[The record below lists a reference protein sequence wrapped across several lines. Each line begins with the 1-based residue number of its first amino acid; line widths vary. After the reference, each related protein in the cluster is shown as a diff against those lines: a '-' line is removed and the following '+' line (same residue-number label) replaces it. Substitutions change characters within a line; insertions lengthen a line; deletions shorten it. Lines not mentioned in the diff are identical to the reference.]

1 MSMSQVKFKDF
12 VNFVREESELA
23 NDPIFSPDVL
33 RQERKSAS
41 REGSSRGRNFG
52 QTKSASIV
60 TGVTQN
66 TASQTQATSYSQ
78 LQCPLCER
86 IGHELIKCFEFK
98 KKSLE
103 ERRSIVNAKGLC
115 FGCLKLGHFSADCQE
130 RLICKECKKSHPTL
144 LHGAKSN
151 KHCTRNRNNVS
162 SYQQAARQSEGESAN
177 ANSTVCRSLDMQ
189 SDVTTSMIIPVI
201 VHHKDNPDNKVKT
214 YALLDD
220 GSDSTFITDNLLT
233 MMGLEGTD
241 VSLQLNTMHGK
252 EKICTRRVDGLIIQD
267 IGKSVVINLP
277 KTYSRAAIPSHR
289 HNFPSPEIANKWS
302 HLRRIKHLIP
312 IVENDPSVGLLV
324 GCNCPKALKP
334 REVILGKDE
343 DPYAVRTLLGWGI
356 IAPTTPQFTVKDEGE
371 LMCNRIFTQ
380 EIGGKSSDAMF
391 RIDHQM
397 KEVLNPLD
405 DVKRMFELEFTEH
418 NDVPFSQDDIRFLD
432 IVKKG
437 IRFEGGHYVIPLPLK
452 KSYVNLHNNRS
463 FAHRRLQFL
472 KKRFENDETY
482 RKQYIKF
489 MNNIINK
496 GYAEKVPEHGLEV
509 KEDKP
514 IFFKTHHGVYNEKKG
529 KIRVVFNCSE
539 QYRGVSLNN
548 CLLQGPDLTNTFIG
562 VLCRFR
568 HASIAL
574 MADIESMFYQVQVP
588 VEDRDFLRFLW
599 WPEGDTSKK
608 LQDYRMTVL
617 IFGASSSP
625 GCSNYVLKATAND
638 NEQNLGSV
646 AANVLRRNF
655 YVDDGLVSVDS
666 VSEAVDVMKNIKE
679 MCHRG
684 GFNLHKF
691 TSNSKEVLKQI
702 LVKDRAE
709 TVRNLNLGYDAL
721 PLERALGV
729 QWCADSDTFKFVISL
744 AEKPC
749 TRRGILSTTSTIF
762 DPLGFV
768 APILLEGKA
777 ILQKLCRNDIRWD
790 DSIPDEI
797 RDRWMKW
804 KSEITEL
811 QTLSIPRCYRPE
823 NFGKVVKAELHHFSD
838 ASFKGYGQC
847 SFLRLI
853 NEDNRV
859 HCSFVI
865 GKSRVTPLRCVSI
878 PRLELAA
885 AVLSVRMSEQL
896 KRELDMKIVDE
907 VFWSDSKVVLGYIN
921 NNAKRFHVYVANRIQ
936 EIRNKSSVKQWKFV
950 HSKVNPAD
958 DATRGLSATEFI
970 KSKWSQGPAFL
981 WKDETEWEI
990 EESGQFVTS
999 ADDPEIKKVVSMV
1012 TNKTSDWSSIVERL
1026 KYFSDWLRAKR
1037 AVALCLRY
1045 MHKLKDR
1052 KDSHSKRKV
1061 NASCRDWIQPVTI
1074 KELQSAEVVIL
1085 KAVQREAHLT
1095 ASVSSTLV
1103 KLDPYIDIHGIL
1115 RVGGKIK
1122 LSNLPDESVNP
1133 VILPK
1138 SNHVTD
1144 LILRHFHNK
1153 VQHQGRGITMNEVRA
1168 SGYWIIG
1175 MSSAISSII
1184 HKCITCRKLR
1194 SKPQQQRMAIL
1205 PKDRVEPAPPIT
1217 YSAVDYFGPFTVKER
1232 RKEVKRYGVIFTC
1245 MASRAVH
1252 VEVADTSETDS
1263 FICALR
1269 RFICRRGPI
1278 RQLRSDQGTN
1288 FVGAKKELKNAL
1300 QELDNNK
1307 IIKELHQHECDWFT
1321 FRMNVPSAS
1330 HMGGIWERQIRS
1342 VRAVLNAL
1350 LLANGSQLNCEALRT
1365 FLCEAEAIVNSRPL
1379 TVESFNDPL
1388 SLNPITPNHLLTLK
1402 TKVVLPPPGKFLDAD
1417 QYSRKRW
1424 RRVQHLA
1431 NEFWSRWKKEFLLTL
1446 QTRQKWQK
1454 PRRNMCINDIVIIK
1468 DDDDLPRNKW
1478 RLARVVK
1485 TYSSVDGYIR
1495 SVKLVLADAA
1505 IDSKGKRMKPMK
1517 YLDRP
1522 VQKLVL
1528 LQQSES

>member
-1 MSMSQVKFKDF
+1 
-12 VNFVREESELA
+12 
-23 NDPIFSPDVL
+23 
-33 RQERKSAS
+33 
-41 REGSSRGRNFG
+41 
-52 QTKSASIV
+52 
-60 TGVTQN
+60 
-66 TASQTQATSYSQ
+66 
-78 LQCPLCER
+78 
-86 IGHELIKCFEFK
+86 
-98 KKSLE
+98 
-103 ERRSIVNAKGLC
+103 
-115 FGCLKLGHFSADCQE
+115 
-130 RLICKECKKSHPTL
+130 
-144 LHGAKSN
+144 
-151 KHCTRNRNNVS
+151 
-162 SYQQAARQSEGESAN
+162 
-177 ANSTVCRSLDMQ
+177 
-189 SDVTTSMIIPVI
+189 
-201 VHHKDNPDNKVKT
+201 
-214 YALLDD
+214 
-220 GSDSTFITDNLLT
+220 
-233 MMGLEGTD
+233 
-241 VSLQLNTMHGK
+241 
-252 EKICTRRVDGLIIQD
+252 
-267 IGKSVVINLP
+267 
-277 KTYSRAAIPSHR
+277 
-289 HNFPSPEIANKWS
+289 
-302 HLRRIKHLIP
+302 
-312 IVENDPSVGLLV
+312 
-324 GCNCPKALKP
+324 
-334 REVILGKDE
+334 
-343 DPYAVRTLLGWGI
+343 
-356 IAPTTPQFTVKDEGE
+356 
-371 LMCNRIFTQ
+371 MCNRIFTQ

-397 KEVLNPLD
+397 KEVLNPFD
-405 DVKRMFELEFTEH
+405 DAKRMFELEFTEH

-432 IVKKG
+432 IVKNG

-452 KSYVNLHNNRS
+452 RSDVNLHNNRS
-463 FAHRRLQFL
+463 FAYRRMQFL
-472 KKRFENDETY
+472 KKRFENDEMY
-482 RKQYIKF
+482 RKQYVKF
-489 MNNIINK
+489 MDNIINK
-496 GYAEKVPEHGLEV
+496 GYAEKVPEHALEV

-514 IFFKTHHGVYNEKKG
+514 IFFINHHGVYNEKKG

-539 QYRGVSLNN
+539 QYQGVSLNN
-548 CLLQGPDLTNTFIG
+548 CLLQGPDLTNTLIG

-568 HASIAL
+568 HAPIAL

-608 LQDYRMTVL
+608 LQDYRMTVH

-625 GCSNYVLKATAND
+625 GCSNYALKATAND
-638 NEQNLGSV
+638 NEQDLGSI

-709 TVRNLNLGYDAL
+709 SVRDLNLGYDAL

-729 QWCADSDTFKFVISL
+729 QWYADSDTFKFVISL

-749 TRRGILSTTSTIF
+749 TQRGILSTISTIF

-768 APILLEGKA
+768 APILLEGKV
-777 ILQKLCRNDIRWD
+777 ILQELCRNDISWD

-853 NEDNRV
+853 NENNRV
-859 HCSFVI
+859 HCSFVM
-865 GKSRVTPLRCVSI
+865 GKSRVTPLKCVTI

-921 NNAKRFHVYVANRIQ
+921 NNAKRFQVYVANRIQ

-950 HSKVNPAD
+950 NSKVNPAD

-970 KSKWSQGPAFL
+970 KSKWSQG
-981 WKDETEWEI
+981 
-990 EESGQFVTS
+990 
-999 ADDPEIKKVVSMV
+999 
-1012 TNKTSDWSSIVERL
+1012 
-1026 KYFSDWLRAKR
+1026 
-1037 AVALCLRY
+1037 
-1045 MHKLKDR
+1045 
-1052 KDSHSKRKV
+1052 
-1061 NASCRDWIQPVTI
+1061 
-1074 KELQSAEVVIL
+1074 
-1085 KAVQREAHLT
+1085 
-1095 ASVSSTLV
+1095 
-1103 KLDPYIDIHGIL
+1103 
-1115 RVGGKIK
+1115 
-1122 LSNLPDESVNP
+1122 
-1133 VILPK
+1133 
-1138 SNHVTD
+1138 

-1153 VQHQGRGITMNEVRA
+1153 VQHQGRGINMNEVRA
-1168 SGYWIIG
+1168 NGYWIIG

-1194 SKPQQQRMAIL
+1194 SEPQQQRMAIL
-1205 PKDRVEPAPPIT
+1205 PKDRVEPAPPFT
-1217 YSAVDYFGPFTVKER
+1217 YSAVDYFGPFSVKER
-1232 RKEVKRYGVIFTC
+1232 CKEVKRYGVIFTC

-1252 VEVADTSETDS
+1252 VEVADTLETDS

-1431 NEFWSRWKKEFLLTL
+1431 NEFWSRWKKEYLLTL

-1485 TYSSVDGYIR
+1485 TYPSVDGYIR
-1495 SVKLVLADAA
+1495 SVKLVLADDA
-1505 IDSKGKRMKPMK
+1505 IDSKGKRMTPMK